1 MYATFI
7 PVFGKGKYGTVTQQI
22 IPALNFPPVG
32 LTAPTEIA
40 VTPAGKVYIS
50 GAPRLNGNAIMTVNP
65 TGTVNLGP
73 DSFSAKRDIAF
84 SNLES
89 FGTVVPYMPNRNS
102 LSTQGFGRIEFDP
115 EKNRLYLGLQDMQPD
130 FSGDMTLNLVHTDD
144 DGQTWST
151 VRPIADTNKQARGTL
166 SMSRDPITGNLLFS
180 WYDARD
186 QEDQTNVNTFM
197 AILTKKELDR
207 EDQSGSDK

>member
-1 MYATFI
+1 MKKAKSIMAEMTFNIFDYPCAAFGGDGNNGKALWVCFDNVFSDPTTSTGDRTEMYATFI

-65 TGTVNLGP
+65 TGPVNLGP

-102 LSTQGFGRIEFDP
+102 L
-115 EKNRLYLGLQDMQPD
+115 
-130 FSGDMTLNLVHTDD
+130 
-144 DGQTWST
+144 
-151 VRPIADTNKQARGTL
+151 
-166 SMSRDPITGNLLFS
+166 
-180 WYDARD
+180 
-186 QEDQTNVNTFM
+186 
-197 AILTKKELDR
+197 
-207 EDQSGSDK
+207 